1 MTRTALFVLAIAA
14 CSSSS
19 TNSGDDAPDAGGGG
33 GGGSGGGGSGSGS
46 GSGSGTVPTGTDP
59 ANDGSDTYTSA
70 EVTISVGANRNVQAT
85 VFTPA
90 STGNHALVVLS
101 PGFQMQRTQYTS
113 YAKHLASWGFKVILE
128 TYAESG
134 FSIDHAKVAA
144 DIKGVIDWGLMQPN
158 VDATRIAV
166 AGHSLGGKLS
176 TFAASLDPRIKAVV
190 GWDPVDS
197 NNPSVVPEK
206 MSSLHAAVAVIGE
219 TTNGTGGI
227 GGMSCAPSAD
237 NFQKFYAAAPSPA
250 YELTVAGA
258 DHMDWLDNPNCGFTC
273 SACTAGTADP
283 ELSRKATRRLNV
295 AWLRRY
301 LFDDTAMDT
310 WLDTPP
316 ESGLTVQRH

>member
-1 MTRTALFVLAIAA
+1 MRSVLAVLLVAA
-14 CSSSS
+14 CSS
-19 TNSGDDAPDAGGGG
+19 NPSGQSPGDIPDAN
-33 GGGSGGGGSGSGS
+33 GGGSGGGGGSGSGS
-46 GSGSGTVPTGTDP
+46 GSGGTTSGDP
-59 ANDGSDTYTSA
+59 ANDGPDTYASA
-70 EVTISVGANRNVQAT
+70 EATINVGANRNVQAT
-85 VFTPA
+85 VFTPT
-90 STGNHALVVLS
+90 SSGSHALVVIS
-101 PGFQMQRTQYTS
+101 PGFQMARTQYTS
-113 YAKHLASWGFKVILE
+113 YAKHLASWGFEVILE

-176 TFAASLDPRIKAVV
+176 TFAASLDARIKAVV

-206 MSSLHAAVAVIGE
+206 MSSIHAAVAVIGE

-237 NFQKFYAAAPSPA
+237 NFQQFYMAAGSPA
-250 YELTVAGA
+250 YKLTVAGA

-273 SACTAGTADP
+273 SACTAGTAAP

-301 LFDDTAMDT
+301 LFDDTAMDM
-310 WLDTPP
+310 WLDSPP
-316 ESGLTVQRH
+316 DAGLTVQRH